1 MPTYSYSKI
10 SCFEQ
15 CPLKFKFQYIDKI
28 KTEIEQTIEAF
39 LGGIVHEALEK
50 LYTDLKFQKVMKI
63 NEFLDFYNDLWQKN
77 WNDAIVIVKK
87 GYDKENYRKMGEK
100 FLTDYYNHYKP
111 FDQGNV
117 LGLETTEFIDLDDK
131 YKFHVRI
138 DRLNEADDGAY
149 EIHDYKTGGY
159 LPEQTKFDE
168 DRQLALYSLWILKKF
183 DNVKRIKLIWH
194 YLAFDKE
201 IVSERTQDQLM
212 NLRRETIKAINKI
225 ESAKD
230 FPSVVTKLCDW
241 CNFRPICP
249 HFKHLYRI
257 ETLEPKEYLEDD
269 GVKLVNDYAKIQ
281 GKIKELGEELEKVRQ
296 TLIDFAKK
304 EDVDVVFGSD
314 IKASISSYESFKFPS
329 KDERGELNETIKQ
342 LGLWNQLAV
351 VDTYELAKRIKNKE
365 LHEDFIKLLDKFI
378 KKEKTDIIRLSKSS
392 NNNNNC

>member
-1 MPTYSYSKI
+1 MPTYSYSKVT
-10 SCFEQ
+10 CFEQ
-15 CPLKFKFQYIDKI
+15 CPLRFKFQYIDKI

-39 LGGIVHEALEK
+39 LGGIVHEVLEK
-50 LYTDLKFQKVMKI
+50 LYTDLKFQKVMKL
-63 NEFLDFYNDLWQKN
+63 NEILDFYNDLWQKN

-100 FLTDYYNHYKP
+100 FLTNYYNHYKP
-111 FDQGNV
+111 FDKGKV

-138 DRLNEADDGAY
+138 DRLNEAENGAY

-159 LPEQTKFDE
+159 LPEQAKFDE
-168 DRQLALYSLWILKKF
+168 DRQLALYSLWVLKKF
-183 DNVKRIKLIWH
+183 GDVKRVKLIWH

-212 NLRRETIKAINKI
+212 KLRRETIKAINKI

-230 FPSVVTKLCDW
+230 FPSVITKLCDW
-241 CNFRPICP
+241 CEFRPICP

-281 GKIKELGEELEKVRQ
+281 GKIKELSEELEKIRQ

-304 EDVDVVFGSD
+304 EDVDVIFGSD
-314 IKASISSYESFKFPS
+314 VKASVSSYESFKFPS
-329 KDERGELNETIKQ
+329 KNERDDLNDMIKK
-342 LGLWNQLAV
+342 LGLWDELTI
-351 VDTYELAKRIKNKE
+351 VDTYKLAKKIKNKE

-378 KKEKTDIIRLSKSS
+378 KKEKTDIIRLSKSI
-392 NNNNNC
+392 NNNY

>member
-10 SCFEQ
+10 TCFEQ
-15 CPLKFKFQYIDKI
+15 CPLRFKFQYIDKI

-39 LGGIVHEALEK
+39 LGGIVHEVLEK

-63 NEFLDFYNDLWQKN
+63 NEVLDFYNDLWQKN
-77 WNDAIVIVKK
+77 LNDAIVIVKK

-111 FDQGNV
+111 FDKGKV

-138 DRLNEADDGAY
+138 DRLNEAEDGAY

-159 LPEQTKFDE
+159 LPEQVKFEE
-168 DRQLALYSLWILKKF
+168 DRQLALYSLWVLKKF
-183 DNVKRIKLIWH
+183 GDVKRIKLIWH

-212 NLRRETIKAINKI
+212 KLRRETIKAINKI

-249 HFKHLYRI
+249 HFKHLYKI

-269 GVKLVNDYAKIQ
+269 GVKLVNDYTKLQ
-281 GKIKELGEELEKVRQ
+281 GKIKKLSEELEKVRQ

-304 EDVDVVFGSD
+304 EDVDVIFGSD
-314 IKASISSYESFKFPS
+314 IKASVSSYESFKFPS
-329 KDERGELNETIKQ
+329 KNERTDLNEMIKK
-342 LGLWNQLAV
+342 LGLWDELAI
-351 VDTYELAKRIKNKE
+351 VDTNELAKKIKNKE

-378 KKEKTDIIRLSKSS
+378 KKEKTDIIRLSKSI
-392 NNNNNC
+392 NNN

>member
-1 MPTYSYSKI
+1 MPTYSYSKVT
-10 SCFEQ
+10 CFEQ

-28 KTEIEQTIEAF
+28 KTEIEQSIEAF
-39 LGGIVHEALEK
+39 LGSLVHEALEK

-63 NEFLDFYNDLWQKN
+63 EEVLDFYNDLWQKN

-111 FDQGNV
+111 FDKGKV

-138 DRLNEADDGAY
+138 DRLNEEEDGAY

-159 LPEQTKFDE
+159 LPEQAKFDE

-201 IVSERTQDQLM
+201 IISERTQDQLM
-212 NLRRETIKAINKI
+212 KLRRETIKAIDKI
-225 ESAKD
+225 EAAKD
-230 FPSVVTKLCDW
+230 FPSAVTRLCDW

-249 HFKHLYRI
+249 HFKHLYKI
-257 ETLEPKEYLEDD
+257 ETLEPKKYLEDD
-269 GVKLVNDYAKIQ
+269 GVKLVNNYAELQK
-281 GKIKELGEELEKVRQ
+281 KIKGLSEELEQVRQ

-304 EDVDVVFGSD
+304 EEVDVIFGSD
-314 IKASISSYESFKFPS
+314 IKVSISSHESFKFPP
-329 KDERGELNETIKQ
+329 KGERADLNEIIKK
-342 LGLWNQLAV
+342 LGLWDELAM
-351 VDTYELAKRIKNKE
+351 VDTHELAKKIKNKE

-378 KKEKTDIIRLSKSS
+378 KKEKTDIIRMSKSI
-392 NNNNNC
+392 NNNN

>member
-1 MPTYSYSKI
+1 MLTYSYSKVT
-10 SCFEQ
+10 CFEQ

-39 LGGIVHEALEK
+39 LGGIVHEVLEK
-50 LYTDLKFQKVMKI
+50 LYTDLKFQKVMKL
-63 NEFLDFYNDLWQKN
+63 NEILDFYNDLWQKN

-100 FLTDYYNHYKP
+100 FLTNYYNHYKP
-111 FDQGNV
+111 FDKGKV

-138 DRLNEADDGAY
+138 DRLNEAENGAY

-159 LPEQTKFDE
+159 LPEQAKFDE
-168 DRQLALYSLWILKKF
+168 DRQLALYSLWVLKKF
-183 DNVKRIKLIWH
+183 GDVKRVKLIWH

-212 NLRRETIKAINKI
+212 KLRRETIKAINKI

-230 FPSVVTKLCDW
+230 FPSVITKLCDW
-241 CNFRPICP
+241 CEFRPICP

-281 GKIKELGEELEKVRQ
+281 GKIKELSEELEKIRQ
-296 TLIDFAKK
+296 ILIDFAKK
-304 EDVDVVFGSD
+304 EDVDVIFGSD
-314 IKASISSYESFKFPS
+314 IKASVSSYESLKFPS
-329 KDERGELNETIKQ
+329 KNERADLNEMIKK
-342 LGLWNQLAV
+342 LGLWDELAI
-351 VDTYELAKRIKNKE
+351 VDTNELAKKIKNKE

-378 KKEKTDIIRLSKSS
+378 KKEKTNVIRLSKSI
-392 NNNNNC
+392 NNNY

>member
-1 MPTYSYSKI
+1 MPTYSYSKVT
-10 SCFEQ
+10 CFEQ

-39 LGGIVHEALEK
+39 LGGIVHEVLEK
-50 LYTDLKFQKVMKI
+50 LYTDLKFQKVMKL
-63 NEFLDFYNDLWQKN
+63 NEILDFYNDLWQKN

-100 FLTDYYNHYKP
+100 FLTNYYNHYKP
-111 FDQGNV
+111 FDKGKV

-138 DRLNEADDGAY
+138 DRLNEAENGAY

-159 LPEQTKFDE
+159 LPEQAKFDE
-168 DRQLALYSLWILKKF
+168 DRQLALYSLWVLKKF
-183 DNVKRIKLIWH
+183 GDVKRVKLIWH

-212 NLRRETIKAINKI
+212 KLRRETIKAINKI

-230 FPSVVTKLCDW
+230 FPSVITKLCDW
-241 CNFRPICP
+241 CEFRPICP

-281 GKIKELGEELEKVRQ
+281 GKIKELSEELEKIRQ

-304 EDVDVVFGSD
+304 EDVDVIFGSD
-314 IKASISSYESFKFPS
+314 VKASVSSYESFKFPS
-329 KDERGELNETIKQ
+329 KNERDDLNDMIKK
-342 LGLWNQLAV
+342 LGLWDELTI
-351 VDTYELAKRIKNKE
+351 VDTYKLAKKIKNKE

-378 KKEKTDIIRLSKSS
+378 KKEKTDIIRLSKSI
-392 NNNNNC
+392 NNNY

>member
-1 MPTYSYSKI
+1 MLTYSYSKVT
-10 SCFEQ
+10 CFEQ

-39 LGGIVHEALEK
+39 LGGIVHEVLEK
-50 LYTDLKFQKVMKI
+50 LYTDLKFQKVMKL
-63 NEFLDFYNDLWQKN
+63 NEILDFYNDLWQKN

-100 FLTDYYNHYKP
+100 FLTNYYNHYKP
-111 FDQGNV
+111 FDKGKV

-138 DRLNEADDGAY
+138 DRLNEAENGAY

-159 LPEQTKFDE
+159 LPEQAKFDE
-168 DRQLALYSLWILKKF
+168 DRQLALYSLWVLKKF
-183 DNVKRIKLIWH
+183 GDVKRVKLIWH

-212 NLRRETIKAINKI
+212 KLRRETIKAINKI

-230 FPSVVTKLCDW
+230 FPSVITKLCDW
-241 CNFRPICP
+241 CEFRPICP

-281 GKIKELGEELEKVRQ
+281 GKIKELSEELEKIRQ
-296 TLIDFAKK
+296 ILIDFAKK
-304 EDVDVVFGSD
+304 EDVDVIFGSD
-314 IKASISSYESFKFPS
+314 IKASVSSYESLKFPS
-329 KDERGELNETIKQ
+329 KNERADLNEMIKK
-342 LGLWNQLAV
+342 LGLWDELAI
-351 VDTYELAKRIKNKE
+351 VDTNELAKKIKNKE
-365 LHEDFIKLLDKFI
+365 LHEDSIKLLDKFI
-378 KKEKTDIIRLSKSS
+378 KKEKTNVIRLSKSI
-392 NNNNNC
+392 NNNY

>member
-1 MPTYSYSKI
+1 MLTYSYSKVT
-10 SCFEQ
+10 CFEQ

-39 LGGIVHEALEK
+39 LGGIVHEVLEK
-50 LYTDLKFQKVMKI
+50 LYTDLKFQKVMKL
-63 NEFLDFYNDLWQKN
+63 NEILDFYNDLWQKN

-100 FLTDYYNHYKP
+100 FLTNYYNHYKP
-111 FDQGNV
+111 FDKGKV

-138 DRLNEADDGAY
+138 DRLNEAENGAY

-159 LPEQTKFDE
+159 LPEQAKFDE
-168 DRQLALYSLWILKKF
+168 DRQLALYSLWVLKKF
-183 DNVKRIKLIWH
+183 GDVKRVKLIWH

-212 NLRRETIKAINKI
+212 KLRRETIKAINKI

-230 FPSVVTKLCDW
+230 FPSVITKLCDW
-241 CNFRPICP
+241 CEFRPICP

-281 GKIKELGEELEKVRQ
+281 GKIKELSEELEKIRQ

-304 EDVDVVFGSD
+304 EDVDVIFGSD
-314 IKASISSYESFKFPS
+314 VKASVSSYESFKFPS
-329 KDERGELNETIKQ
+329 KNERDDLNDMIKK
-342 LGLWNQLAV
+342 LGLWDELTI
-351 VDTYELAKRIKNKE
+351 VDTYKLAKKIKNKE

-378 KKEKTDIIRLSKSS
+378 KKEKTDIIRLSKSI
-392 NNNNNC
+392 NNNY

>member
-1 MPTYSYSKI
+1 MPTYSYSKVT
-10 SCFEQ
+10 CFEQ
-15 CPLKFKFQYIDKI
+15 CPLRFKFQYIDKI
-28 KTEIEQTIEAF
+28 KTEIEQSVEAF
-39 LGGIVHEALEK
+39 LGSLVHEALEK

-63 NEFLDFYNDLWQKN
+63 NEVLDFYNDLWQKN

-111 FDQGNV
+111 FDKGKV

-138 DRLNEADDGAY
+138 DRLNEAEDGAY

-159 LPEQTKFDE
+159 LPEQAKFDE

-201 IVSERTQDQLM
+201 IISERTQDQLM
-212 NLRRETIKAINKI
+212 KLRRETIKAIDKI

-230 FPSVVTKLCDW
+230 FPSVVTRLCDW

-249 HFKHLYRI
+249 HFKHLYKI
-257 ETLEPKEYLEDD
+257 ETLEPKEYLKDD
-269 GVKLVNDYAKIQ
+269 GVKLVNNYAGLQ
-281 GKIKELGEELEKVRQ
+281 EKIKGLSEELEKVRQ

-304 EDVDVVFGSD
+304 EEVDVVFGSD
-314 IKASISSYESFKFPS
+314 IKASVSSYESFKFPP
-329 KDERGELNETIKQ
+329 KNERADLNEIIKK
-342 LGLWNQLAV
+342 LGLWNDLAI
-351 VDTYELAKRIKNKE
+351 VDTNELAKKIKNKE
-365 LHEDFIKLLDKFI
+365 LHEDFMKLLDKFI
-378 KKEKTDIIRLSKSS
+378 KKEKTDIIRLSKNT
-392 NNNNNC
+392 NNNY

>member
-1 MPTYSYSKI
+1 MLTYSYSKVT
-10 SCFEQ
+10 CFEQ

-39 LGGIVHEALEK
+39 LGGIVHEVLEK
-50 LYTDLKFQKVMKI
+50 LYTDLKFQKVMKL
-63 NEFLDFYNDLWQKN
+63 NEILDFYNDLWQKN

-100 FLTDYYNHYKP
+100 FLTNYYNHYKP
-111 FDQGNV
+111 FDKGKV

-138 DRLNEADDGAY
+138 DRLNEAENGAY

-159 LPEQTKFDE
+159 LPEQAKFDE
-168 DRQLALYSLWILKKF
+168 DRQLALYSLWVLKKF
-183 DNVKRIKLIWH
+183 GDVKRVKLIWH

-212 NLRRETIKAINKI
+212 KLRRETIKAINKI

-230 FPSVVTKLCDW
+230 FPSVITKLCDW
-241 CNFRPICP
+241 CEFRPICP

-281 GKIKELGEELEKVRQ
+281 GKIKELSEELEKIRQ
-296 TLIDFAKK
+296 ILIDFAKK
-304 EDVDVVFGSD
+304 EDVDVIFGSD
-314 IKASISSYESFKFPS
+314 VKASVSSYESLKFPS
-329 KDERGELNETIKQ
+329 KNERADLNEMIKK
-342 LGLWNQLAV
+342 LGLWDELAI
-351 VDTYELAKRIKNKE
+351 VDTNELAKKIKNKE

-378 KKEKTDIIRLSKSS
+378 KKEKTNVIRLSKSI
-392 NNNNNC
+392 NNNY

>member
-1 MPTYSYSKI
+1 MPTYSYSKVT
-10 SCFEQ
+10 CFEQ
-15 CPLKFKFQYIDKI
+15 CPLRFKFQYIDKI

-39 LGGIVHEALEK
+39 LGGIVHEVLEK
-50 LYTDLKFQKVMKI
+50 LYADLKFQKVMDI
-63 NEFLDFYNDLWQKN
+63 DEILDFYNDLWQKN

-111 FDQGNV
+111 FDRGKV
-117 LGLETTEFIDLDDK
+117 LGLETTEFIDLNDK

-138 DRLNEADDGAY
+138 DRLNEAEDGAY

-159 LPEQTKFDE
+159 LPEQAKFDE
-168 DRQLALYSLWILKKF
+168 DRQLALYSLWVLKKF
-183 DNVKRIKLIWH
+183 GDVKRVKLIWH

-212 NLRRETIKAINKI
+212 KLRRETIKAINKI

-230 FPSVVTKLCDW
+230 FPSVITKLCDW
-241 CNFRPICP
+241 CEFRPICP

-281 GKIKELGEELEKVRQ
+281 GKIKELSEELEKIRQ
-296 TLIDFAKK
+296 ILIDFAKK
-304 EDVDVVFGSD
+304 EDVDVIFGSD
-314 IKASISSYESFKFPS
+314 IKASVSSYESLKFPS
-329 KDERGELNETIKQ
+329 KNERADLNEMIKK
-342 LGLWNQLAV
+342 LGLWDELAI
-351 VDTYELAKRIKNKE
+351 VDTNELAKKIKNKE

-378 KKEKTDIIRLSKSS
+378 KKEKTNVIRLSKSI
-392 NNNNNC
+392 NNNY

>member
-10 SCFEQ
+10 TCFEQ
-15 CPLKFKFQYIDKI
+15 CPLRFKFQYIDKI

-39 LGGIVHEALEK
+39 LGGIVHEVLEK

-63 NEFLDFYNDLWQKN
+63 NEVLDFYSDLWQKN
-77 WNDAIVIVKK
+77 LNDAIVIVKK

-111 FDQGNV
+111 FDKGKV

-138 DRLNEADDGAY
+138 DRLNEAEDGAY

-159 LPEQTKFDE
+159 LPEQVKFEE
-168 DRQLALYSLWILKKF
+168 DRQLALYSLWVLKKF
-183 DNVKRIKLIWH
+183 GDVKRIKLIWH

-212 NLRRETIKAINKI
+212 KLRRETIKAINKI

-249 HFKHLYRI
+249 HFKHLYKI

-269 GVKLVNDYAKIQ
+269 GVKLVNDYTKLQ
-281 GKIKELGEELEKVRQ
+281 GKIKKLSEELEKVRQ

-304 EDVDVVFGSD
+304 EDVDVIFGSD
-314 IKASISSYESFKFPS
+314 IKASVSSYESFKFPS
-329 KDERGELNETIKQ
+329 KNERTDLNEMIKK
-342 LGLWNQLAV
+342 LGLWDELAI
-351 VDTYELAKRIKNKE
+351 VDTNELAKKIKNKE

-378 KKEKTDIIRLSKSS
+378 KKEKTDIIRLSKSI
-392 NNNNNC
+392 NNN

>member
-1 MPTYSYSKI
+1 MPTYSYSKVT
-10 SCFEQ
+10 CFEQ
-15 CPLKFKFQYIDKI
+15 CPLRFKFQYIDKI

-39 LGGIVHEALEK
+39 LGGIVHEVLEK
-50 LYTDLKFQKVMKI
+50 LYADLKFQKVMDI
-63 NEFLDFYNDLWQKN
+63 DEILDFYNDLWQKN

-111 FDQGNV
+111 FDRGKV
-117 LGLETTEFIDLDDK
+117 LGLETTEFIDLNDK

-138 DRLNEADDGAY
+138 DRLNEAEDGAY

-159 LPEQTKFDE
+159 LPEQAKFDE
-168 DRQLALYSLWILKKF
+168 DRQLALYSLWVLKKF
-183 DNVKRIKLIWH
+183 GDVKRVKLIWH

-212 NLRRETIKAINKI
+212 KLRRETIKAINKI

-230 FPSVVTKLCDW
+230 FPSVITKLCDW

-281 GKIKELGEELEKVRQ
+281 GKIKELSEELEKIRQ

-304 EDVDVVFGSD
+304 EDVDVIFGSD
-314 IKASISSYESFKFPS
+314 VKASVSSYESFKFPS
-329 KDERGELNETIKQ
+329 KNERDDLNDMIKK
-342 LGLWNQLAV
+342 LGLWDELTI
-351 VDTYELAKRIKNKE
+351 VDTYKLAKKIKNKE

-378 KKEKTDIIRLSKSS
+378 KKEKTDIIRLSKSI
-392 NNNNNC
+392 NNNY